1 MPAVLTALITTDGS
15 AGKSHHRD
23 MLTEVKYWFC
33 VIMLPKASVHNPL
46 SYAPSGRSDSSNR
59 SSGQELHRCDSR
71 ESRSG
76 VVSSPPRVSYETHAA
91 VTAVRHLVSGN
102 RSRYVDGEYDLDLT
116 YITRRL
122 IAMAFPGED
131 LLGPFSSI
139 IRNDLRLIF
148 ADETKVHIDFFLVQR
163 QYF

>member
-1 MPAVLTALITTDGS
+1 
-15 AGKSHHRD
+15 
-23 MLTEVKYWFC
+23 MLTEVKYWLC
-33 VIMLPKASVHNPL
+33 IVMLPKGNSHDPL
-46 SYAPSGRSDSSNR
+46 PHGSSRRIDSLSI
-59 SSGQELHRCDSR
+59 SSCQELHRSDSR
-71 ESRSG
+71 ESRSA
-76 VVSSPPRVSYETHAA
+76 VVASHPRVSYESHAA

-139 IRNDLRLIF
+139 IRNDLR
-148 ADETKVHIDFFLVQR
+148 
-163 QYF
+163 